1 MAHHLV
7 PAAPGCVSLTW
18 NRARRFGRVRVA
30 AWTCHEHRVT
40 FYELCDA
47 GGLSFIRKTVQDG
60 NRSAVLHSEA
70 WSPAQA
76 RVVWIRILAGLAR

>member
-1 MAHHLV
+1 M
-7 PAAPGCVSLTW
+7 
-18 NRARRFGRVRVA
+18 
-30 AWTCHEHRVT
+30 T

-47 GGLSFIRKTVQDG
+47 GGLSFIRKTVQDK

>member
-1 MAHHLV
+1 MPLAWH
-7 PAAPGCVSLTW
+7 GS
-18 NRARRFGRVRVA
+18 RRFGRVRVV

-47 GGLSFIRKTVQDG
+47 GGLSFIRKTVQDKG
-60 NRSAVLHSEA
+60 KVTVFHSDA

-76 RVVWIRILAGLAR
+76 RVVWIRVLAGLAR